1 MEDRQLDFGFIP
13 LGEVAQAVESK
24 ARYRRERRNKE
35 RERLGPDPELAG
47 RENGAGSDLAV
58 GYRVRPKL

>member
-1 MEDRQLDFGFIP
+1 MDFGFIP
-13 LGEVAQAVESK
+13 LGEAATVLADKVQQ
-24 ARYRRERRNKE
+24 RRERRNKE